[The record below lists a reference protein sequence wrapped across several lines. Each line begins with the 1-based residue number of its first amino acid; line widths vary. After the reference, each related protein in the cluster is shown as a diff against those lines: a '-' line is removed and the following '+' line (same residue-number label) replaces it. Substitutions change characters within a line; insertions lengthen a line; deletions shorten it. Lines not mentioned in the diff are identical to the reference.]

1 MAFDKRYKKRIY
13 MNGEDVTEW
22 FTPSGMTVSYKKIK
36 GDNGGTF
43 LSGDREEDILAWK
56 AVVQLFCMPLPDSEQ
71 KKLYAKVFSAD
82 PTLRFFDPQTG
93 DYRTIHYMA
102 TVSEQKYRGKA
113 VGPWQTWK
121 EREYWTGLV
130 ITAEEK

>member
-1 MAFDKRYKKRIY
+1 MSFDKRYKKRIY
-13 MNGEDVTEW
+13 MNGDDVTEW
-22 FTPSGMTVSYKKIK
+22 FTPSGMIVTYDKIQ

-56 AVVQLFCMPLPDSEQ
+56 ATVQLTCMPLTESEQ
-71 KKLYAKVFSAD
+71 AKLYQKVMVAD
-82 PTLRFFDPQTG
+82 PTLRFFDPMTG

-102 TVSEQKYRGKA
+102 SFSENTYRGKA
-113 VGPWQTWK
+113 AGSFHTWK

-130 ITAEEK
+130 LTAEEK